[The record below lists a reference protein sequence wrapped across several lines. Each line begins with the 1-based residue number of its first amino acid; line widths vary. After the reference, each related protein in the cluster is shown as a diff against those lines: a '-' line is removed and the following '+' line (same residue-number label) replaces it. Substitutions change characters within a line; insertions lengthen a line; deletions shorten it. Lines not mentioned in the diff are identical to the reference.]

1 MKALASG
8 LYSRESPVHLMALVR
23 FIVGLLGL
31 ALLVLGTVYG
41 ILGFW
46 GVSRGA
52 DDGWRLA
59 LMGIGAV
66 ILGGI
71 FLIRPPRR

>member
-1 MKALASG
+1 
-8 LYSRESPVHLMALVR
+8 MALVR

-46 GVSRGA
+46 GVSKGT

-71 FLIRPPRR
+71 FLIRPPRA

>member
-1 MKALASG
+1 MRRAPFP
-8 LYSRESPVHLMALVR
+8 LYSSPVHAMALIR

-46 GVSRGA
+46 GVSKGTE
-52 DDGWRLA
+52 DGWRLA

-66 ILGGI
+66 VLGGI

>member
-1 MKALASG
+1 
-8 LYSRESPVHLMALVR
+8 MAFIR

-31 ALLVLGTVYG
+31 ALLVVGTVYG

-46 GVSRGA
+46 GVSKGT

-71 FLIRPPRR
+71 FLIRPSRG